1 MSDFPFAG
9 RVGGTVTVAASTTS
23 ADETITPGCHWL
35 RVVNTTDGVA
45 FVKTGI
51 GAVTAT
57 SANFP
62 VPAEG
67 TAILKMPSDHVTVGV
82 ILASGATSGNV
93 YVTPGSPRG

>member
-23 ADETITPGCHWL
+23 ADETITAGCHWL

-45 FVKTGI
+45 FVKTGSTA
-51 GAVTAT
+51 AVTAT

-62 VPAEG
+62 VPAG
-67 TAILKMPSDHVTVGV
+67 GVAIMKMPSDHVTVGV

-93 YVTPGSPRG
+93 YVTPVCW